1 MCPGNACVYHLL
13 VTCVPL
19 FVTPLQTADLV
30 PLILNVP
37 EHVGGTG
44 SERADGPAGSLAVTS
59 GVNYHHYDC
68 TLTID

>member
-1 MCPGNACVYHLL
+1 MCIPFACDMCSIICY
-13 VTCVPL
+13 P
-19 FVTPLQTADLV
+19 TPDCADLV